1 MIEPITAWWILV
13 VFFIVNGV
21 LLLKQ
26 FVDEDKD
33 LVTIVTG
40 IVMYT
45 FIFYSLYV
53 IKGVLV

>member
-1 MIEPITAWWILV
+1 MIEPTTAWWILV

-53 IKGVLV
+53 IKGVLQ